1 MSGNNEGF
9 DSFQP
14 GVAQVGK
21 ISWSYDP
28 ANFSGMFSTCSS
40 ENGLMRSSADR
51 IVVSRDKGNSSARR
65 KF

>member
-1 MSGNNEGF
+1 VVLRPR
-9 DSFQP
+9 Q
-14 GVAQVGK
+14 
-21 ISWSYDP
+21 
-28 ANFSGMFSTCSS
+28 FSGMFSTCSS